1 MLHGQQITGCFICNC
16 SCTTLLSAPTTPLA
30 LESAWRQDICG
41 FVQMQYEWANLPG
54 ACPKFPAAL
63 RRDAGDLTACRRT
76 GPSTEVITI
85 APNVNT
91 KLLGTSH
98 ELSAVRAGPSFGA
111 LLPQFPPRLC
121 RCRRDGSIADLGRD
135 AGLLKHVPRDEI
147 LNSVLFL
154 PHA

>member
-1 MLHGQQITGCFICNC
+1 MLHLQ
-16 SCTTLLSAPTTPLA
+16 LLLHDIAQRSHDSLSLGPRVCLA
-30 LESAWRQDICG
+30 TRDFLRVCADA
-41 FVQMQYEWANLPG
+41 QMQYVNERANLPG
-54 ACPKFPAAL
+54 ACPKFAAAL